1 MEIRFGSNGGA
12 TIPKII
18 LTFVLTI
25 GLLGGGILF
34 SSRSSKVK
42 KQCTYK
48 TTAVVSDIKENSD
61 SDGTT
66 YAPVY
71 TYSYNGDEHTVTRKY
86 YSSNMK
92 LNVGDEVEFY
102 LDPNDPETYYCPSE
116 KGKTVVSLALYGF
129 GIVCLLCTVLNIK
142 QYREQH

>member
-1 MEIRFGSNGGA
+1 MEIRFESNGGA

-18 LTFVLTI
+18 LTIVLTI
-25 GLLGGGILF
+25 ALIGGGILF
-34 SSRSSKVK
+34 SGHSSKVK

-48 TTAVVSDIKENSD
+48 TTAIVSDISEHSD

-71 TYSYNGDEHTVTRKY
+71 TYSYNGDEHTVTRSY

-92 LNVGDEVEFY
+92 LRVGDEVEFY
-102 LDPNDPETYYCPSE
+102 LDPNAPETFYCPKD
-116 KGKTVVSLALYGF
+116 KGTTVFSLAFFGF

-142 QYREQH
+142 QYIEQH